1 MSQIDEFERFIM
13 DRTQNNTEH
22 EDVLSCGEMETNS
35 AVAVMKEAMGRAEA
49 KFRHA
54 ENSKEE

>member
-22 EDVLSCGEMETNS
+22 EDVLFCGEMETNS